1 MSSTTEQRIRAKK
14 RLLLAT
20 LRKTGRYSVDLCQQA
35 EVAAAL
41 AVKIQD
47 YRAVMRGPDYSP
59 IVIETSRE
67 GHSRAHVNDMERL
80 YLQYL
85 EQYQMAL
92 RALGMNIDAKERKD
106 SGGDAFDD
114 FMARMQEQ

>member
-1 MSSTTEQRIRAKK
+1 MSTTEQRIKNKK

-20 LRKTGRYSVDLCQQA
+20 LRKAGRYSADLCQQA

-41 AVKIQD
+41 AIKIQD
-47 YRAVMRGPDYSP
+47 YRAVMLQPDYSP
-59 IVIETSRE
+59 ILTEQSRE
-67 GHSRAHVNDMERL
+67 GNSRSRVNDLERL

-92 RALGMNIDAKERKD
+92 RALGMNIDAKERKND
-106 SGGDAFDD
+106 GNDTLNEFL
-114 FMARMQEQ
+114 ARVQEP